1 MSAGARRGRGCD
13 SGAVGAERDRLDGDD
28 LGAWRQ
34 LGPFVSERSWGTVR
48 EDYSADGEAWGN
60 LSHDEARSFA
70 YRWGEDGMAAVCDR
84 RQNICLG
91 LALWN
96 GVDPILKERL
106 FGLTGKEGNHGEDV
120 KECYWYVDATPT
132 HSWLS
137 WRYHYPQA
145 EFPYADLLAENRRR
159 GFGDPEY
166 ELIDTGVFEQGYWA
180 VTADY
185 AKSSPSDLCLR
196 IRATNRGPAAAELH
210 VLPTLWLRNVW
221 AWGADKPRAE
231 LRGHAHA
238 DGHAI
243 VVDHHRLGRWVCVA
257 DQAGEGVDATGGAA
271 LFCENERN
279 TERLYGVPN
288 ETPYPKDGIGDHVV
302 TGSPT
307 VNPAATGTKAA
318 WWYRGTAAPG
328 ETFEVRVRFT
338 RIGPEPPVDEPE
350 PIVTFPAAVR
360 STAPSGTREPDAA
373 GRAADER
380 LDAVAIGDAELPDLG
395 DGFDAVLA
403 DRLAEA
409 DAFYDELTD
418 DSMPAIPTERSSILR
433 AAFAGLLWSQQFYR
447 YDVARWL
454 DGDAAWPPPP
464 PGRGD
469 IRNGHWRHLDANDVI
484 VMPDTWEYPW
494 FASWDLAFH
503 CVALAHVDPALAK
516 AQLLVLF
523 EPWYQ
528 HPNGALPAYEW
539 EFGDANPP
547 VHAWAA
553 MRVFEIDGR
562 RDHEFLERI
571 FHKLN
576 LNFTWWVNQED
587 REGDNAFEGG
597 FLGLDN
603 IGPFNRSEGL
613 PVDGVLEQ
621 SDGTG
626 WMASYCLDQLEIA
639 LTLAARNPVY
649 EDLAVKYF
657 EHFNLIADAMTET
670 GLWSEEDGFFYDI
683 VRLADGSTVPM
694 RIRSMVGL
702 VPAVALTVIRD
713 DDVAGLTTFLDRC
726 RWFVQHRSDRSFFG
740 RFLADEQRALGLLAV
755 VTPERLGR
763 ILRVML
769 DEAEFLS
776 PFGLR
781 SLSRAHL
788 ADPVVVDIGA
798 FHAEVGYEP
807 AESTSGLFGGNSNW
821 RGPIWFPVNFLIIEK
836 LRRFHEFVG
845 DEVTVE
851 LPAGSGVAHTL
862 AEVADELAR
871 RLVSIFE
878 TPGGSGAMRP
888 VDGRAAI
895 DAGLH
900 RAPPPDW
907 FDHPLF
913 FEYFDGDTGRGLGAS
928 HQTGWTAL
936 VADLILS
943 LHPRRI
949 VDPDR

>member
-1 MSAGARRGRGCD
+1 MGS
-13 SGAVGAERDRLDGDD
+13 ERERLEGDD
-28 LGAWRQ
+28 LGEWRQ
-34 LGPFVSERSWGTVR
+34 WGPFVSERSWGTVR
-48 EDYSADGEAWGN
+48 EDYSADGEAWGQ
-60 LSHDEARSFA
+60 LTHDQARSFA
-70 YRWGEDGMAAVCDR
+70 YRWGEDGLAAVCDR
-84 RQNICLG
+84 RQGLCLG

-166 ELIDTGVFEQGYWA
+166 ELVDTGVFDQGYWA

-185 AKSSPSDLCLR
+185 AKDSPSDLCLR
-196 IRATNRGPAAAELH
+196 IRATNHGPAAAELH
-210 VLPTLWLRNVW
+210 ILPTVWLRNVW
-221 AWGADKPRAE
+221 AWGSDKPRTE

-238 DGHAI
+238 DGHAL
-243 VVDHHRLGRWVCVA
+243 VVDHLRLGRWV
-257 DQAGEGVDATGGAA
+257 GAA
-271 LFCENERN
+271 DVSRGTTHDAGGEILFCENERN

-288 ETPYPKDGIGDHVV
+288 ATLYPKDGINDHVV
-302 TGSPT
+302 RGAAT
-307 VNPAATGTKAA
+307 VNPDHTGTKSA
-318 WWYRGTAAPG
+318 WWFRLDAEPG
-328 ETFEVRVRFT
+328 ETVEVRVRLS
-338 RIGPEPPVDEPE
+338 RIGAEPTPADIAPLIEGMPTGRVAAAPVAPT
-350 PIVTFPAAVR
+350 PTPGVAVA
-360 STAPSGTREPDAA
+360 TDDGAVLDDTQ
-373 GRAADER
+373 
-380 LDAVAIGDAELPDLG
+380 LDAVGITDGDVPDLH
-395 DGFDAVLA
+395 DGFDEVMAT
-403 DRLAEA
+403 RRAEA
-409 DAFYDELTD
+409 DDFYAALTD
-418 DSMPAIPTERSSILR
+418 GAVPAITDDRAMILR
-433 AAFAGLLWSQQFYR
+433 TAFAGLLWSQQFYR
-447 YDVARWL
+447 YDVSRWL
-454 DGDAAWPPPP
+454 DGDPAGPAPPT
-464 PGRGD
+464 GRGD

-484 VMPDTWEYPW
+484 VMPDKWEYPW

-503 CVALAHVDPALAK
+503 CVALAHVDPGLAK
-516 AQLLVLF
+516 DQLLLLF

-528 HPNGALPAYEW
+528 HPNGELPAYEW

-553 MRVFEIDGR
+553 LRVHEIDGR
-562 RDHEFLERI
+562 RDHAFLERI

-587 REGDNAFEGG
+587 PEGNNAFEGG

-603 IGPFNRSEGL
+603 IGPFNRSEAL

-639 LTLAARNPVY
+639 LILAARNPVY
-649 EDLAVKYF
+649 EGLAVKYF
-657 EHFNLIADAMTET
+657 EHFSLIADAMTRT
-670 GLWSEEDGFFYDI
+670 GLWSEDDGFFYDV
-683 VRLADGSTVPM
+683 VRMADGPTVPM

-713 DDVAGLTTFLDRC
+713 DDVVGLDSFLDRA
-726 RWFVQHRSDRSFFG
+726 RWFVRHKPTASGFFG
-740 RFLADEQRALGLLAV
+740 RYVEDEQRAMGLLAV
-755 VTPERLGR
+755 ISPDRLGR
-763 ILRVML
+763 ILRVVL
-769 DEAEFLS
+769 DESEFLS

-788 ADPVVVDIGA
+788 DEPVSVVLGG
-798 FHAEVGYEP
+798 FHAEVGYEA

-821 RGPIWFPVNFLIIEK
+821 RGPVWFPVNFLVIEK
-836 LRRFHEFVG
+836 LRRFGEFVG
-845 DEVTVE
+845 DGFTVE
-851 LPAGSGVAHTL
+851 LPTGSGIQVNL
-862 AEVADELAR
+862 GEVANELAR
-871 RLVSIFE
+871 RLVAVFE
-878 TPGGSGAMRP
+878 ADPD
-888 VDGRAAI
+888 DGTRAADGPAAI
-895 DAGLH
+895 RDGAH
-900 RAPPPDW
+900 RAPPAPW
-907 FDHPLF
+907 FDQPWF

-943 LHPRRI
+943 LHPRP
-949 VDPDR
+949 VV